1 MKPAQKITAAKKS
14 MGREHTCH
22 SGTISR
28 GKYVFVTMFRYVMR
42 LSVPLAT
49 EFEKKNQGTSAA
61 YAKIGYGTPSDGI
74 FATRENTIVKTI
86 IADNGCTIAHAMPK
100 NDWL

>member
-1 MKPAQKITAAKKS
+1 MN
-14 MGREHTCH
+14 REHTCA

-28 GKYVFVTMFRYVMR
+28 GKYVFVTMLRYVIR
-42 LSVPLAT
+42 LSVPLDT
-49 EFEKKNQGTSAA
+49 EFEKKKNGTSAA

-74 FATRENTIVKTI
+74 FATRENTIVNTT
-86 IADNGCTIAHAMPK
+86 IADSGWTMAHAMPK